1 MKGFNERQNCR
12 KYSEKIITFPMKYFS
27 KNAKHSSIISLK
39 QLSRTKNSSY
49 MNCLIHPMTISKLE
63 VR

>member
-12 KYSEKIITFPMKYFS
+12 KYSEKIITFPMKNFS

-39 QLSRTKNSSY
+39 QQNEEQFLYELSHQPDDY
-49 MNCLIHPMTISKLE
+49 
-63 VR
+63 